1 MKDIITVIGSINI
14 DAIVKTERMP
24 ERGETAVGD
33 EMFFQPGGKGANQA
47 IALARLGKSVNL
59 IARRGKDFIDGLA
72 MKNLD
77 HPNINQDYIIYDGG
91 ERTGVALVNTIGK
104 KGNKVILY
112 SGANKKLSSSDIE
125 KAKEAIFESK
135 AVLIS
140 TEINMDAVKKAAE
153 LAKSKE
159 IPVILNIAAVSD
171 DRREAILSILDK
183 VEILITNEREGGHL
197 TNRVIS
203 HVETGYVAGKEL
215 LKKGV
220 KNVIVTMGKEGALL
234 ITEKGSEIFPGYAN
248 VSVDTVGAG
257 DAFCAALTMARVE
270 GMNIEDAINMGNAA
284 ASIATT
290 KIGPQDPMP
299 DRETL
304 DKFMKERGGPGG
316 VYKDYNDTIKML
328 EIKAQKL
335 RTNIIKMLGISKS
348 GHPGGSLSAIDIITV
363 LYFHTMKID
372 SKNPLWDDR
381 DKFVLSKGH
390 ASPAL
395 YAALAERGYIA
406 EEELW
411 KLRKI
416 DCILCGHPDMKKIAG
431 VDMTTGS
438 LGQGLSAA
446 NGMALAAKLQK
457 KGTRVY
463 CMLGDGELEEGQIW
477 EAAMTSYHRRLDNI
491 CAIVDYN
498 GLQIDGSIG
507 EVKSGVEPLVEKW
520 KAFNWNVIEIDGHNY
535 EHIIEAFEEAKKV
548 KGIPTMIIART
559 LKGKGVSFMER
570 HVDYHGAPLTD
581 DETAR
586 AIKELGDK

>member
-1 MKDIITVIGSINI
+1 
-14 DAIVKTERMP
+14 
-24 ERGETAVGD
+24 
-33 EMFFQPGGKGANQA
+33 
-47 IALARLGKSVNL
+47 
-59 IARRGKDFIDGLA
+59 
-72 MKNLD
+72 
-77 HPNINQDYIIYDGG
+77 
-91 ERTGVALVNTIGK
+91 
-104 KGNKVILY
+104 
-112 SGANKKLSSSDIE
+112 
-125 KAKEAIFESK
+125 
-135 AVLIS
+135 
-140 TEINMDAVKKAAE
+140 
-153 LAKSKE
+153 
-159 IPVILNIAAVSD
+159 
-171 DRREAILSILDK
+171 
-183 VEILITNEREGGHL
+183 
-197 TNRVIS
+197 
-203 HVETGYVAGKEL
+203 
-215 LKKGV
+215 
-220 KNVIVTMGKEGALL
+220 
-234 ITEKGSEIFPGYAN
+234 
-248 VSVDTVGAG
+248 
-257 DAFCAALTMARVE
+257 
-270 GMNIEDAINMGNAA
+270 
-284 ASIATT
+284 
-290 KIGPQDPMP
+290 
-299 DRETL
+299 
-304 DKFMKERGGPGG
+304 MKERGGPGG

-548 KGIPTMIIART
+548 KGIPTIIIART

-581 DETAR
+581 DETVR